1 MPHKKEPMTEQNW
14 PATSVALRPI
24 DELVPYARNARTH
37 SDAQVDRIAAS
48 IAEFGFTNPILV
60 TERGTIVAG
69 HGRALAAKKLGLEE
83 VPVMV
88 ATGWTEPQM
97 RAYVLADN
105 RLALDAGWDEDLLRV
120 ELEDLDLEGF
130 DLALTGFDGAEI
142 ERLLED
148 RSALEE
154 PETIPEPPEDP
165 VANLGDV
172 WRLGR
177 HTVVCGDSTD
187 AATWARLLNG
197 AEPRLMVTDPPYGVE
212 YDPEWRRASGVVSAA
227 SKLSSG
233 AVANDERVDW
243 AEVWSHFPGMVAY
256 VWHAGR
262 FAGGVAASLDQ
273 SGFEI
278 RSQIVWAKGRF
289 ALSRGNY
296 HWQHE
301 PCWYAVRQGHKAH
314 WVGDRKQSTLWE
326 IAGMHVMDGG
336 RDEDVTIHSTQ
347 KPLECMAR
355 PMRNHDAPEV
365 VDPFLGSGSTLI
377 AAEVVGRTCYGIELN
392 PAYVD
397 VIVQRWEARTGE
409 KAELIHAGA
418 AD

>member
-1 MPHKKEPMTEQNW
+1 LPHKKEPMTEQNW

-24 DELVPYARNARTH
+24 DDLVPYARNARTH
-37 SDAQVDRIAAS
+37 SEGQVDRIAAS

-69 HGRALAAKKLGLEE
+69 HGRALAAKKLGLEQ

-120 ELEDLDLEGF
+120 ELEDLDLEEF
-130 DLALTGFDGAEI
+130 DLDLTGFDGAEI

-187 AATWARLLNG
+187 PATWERLLNG
-197 AEPRLMVTDPPYGVE
+197 AKPRLMVTDPPYGVE
-212 YDPEWRRASGVVSAA
+212 YDPEWRIRVGVNDPDGDTAVGVVE
-227 SKLSSG
+227 
-233 AVANDERVDW
+233 NDDRADW
-243 AEVWSHFPGMVAY
+243 FAVWSLFPGDVAY
-256 VWHAGR
+256 VWHAGL
-262 FAGGVAASLDQ
+262 AGGVVFDSLVKARFDV
-273 SGFEI
+273 
-278 RSQIVWAKGRF
+278 RSQIVWVKPRGVF
-289 ALSRGNY
+289 SRSHY
-296 HWQHE
+296 HWGHE
-301 PCWYAVRQGHKAH
+301 PAFYAVRRGGKAH
-314 WVGDRKQSTLWE
+314 WTGDRKQATTWE
-326 IAGMHVMDGG
+326 IPITKDGDRTG
-336 RDEDVTIHSTQ
+336 HSTQ

-355 PMRNHDAPEV
+355 PMRNHDAEEV

-377 AAEVVGRTCYGIELN
+377 AAEIVGRTCYGIELN